1 MARLSTRQIGD
12 VIRLVRWGMKVSTV
26 AKCFDVHPST
36 IRRILVQQ
44 SRAADVDE
52 AMAKSYDEDGFEHL
66 RGVCSPQ
73 TTGCHEEK

>member
-36 IRRILVQQ
+36 IRRILVQK

-52 AMAKSYDEDGFEHL
+52 AMRLGYDEDGFEHL
-66 RGVCSPQ
+66 RGVNTAQ
-73 TTGCHEEK
+73 TTACHDE